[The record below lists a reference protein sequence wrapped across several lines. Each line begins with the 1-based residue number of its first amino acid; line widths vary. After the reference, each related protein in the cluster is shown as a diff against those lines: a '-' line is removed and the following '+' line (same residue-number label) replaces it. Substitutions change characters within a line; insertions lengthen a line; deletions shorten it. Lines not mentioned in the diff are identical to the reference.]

1 MIAGGL
7 GAGARYGLTL
17 LIQYYLEHGFLRN
30 LSPLGAHFPLG
41 TLVINISGSFL
52 LALITILALQGA
64 VPPELSLI
72 IGTGFVGAFTTF
84 STFELESH
92 GLLSSG
98 EWTQAMIYIFGNLL
112 FGFIAVILGGM
123 LAMKMIGGH
132 LGNP

>member
-17 LIQYYLEHGFLRN
+17 LIQHSVEHSFLRN
-30 LSPLGAHFPLG
+30 LTPLGAHFPLG
-41 TLVINISGSFL
+41 TLIINVSGSFL
-52 LALITILALQGA
+52 LALITILALEGA
-64 VPPELSLI
+64 VPPELRLI

-98 EWTQAMIYIFGNLL
+98 EWTQAAIYIFGNLL
-112 FGFIAVILGGM
+112 CGFIAVILGGM
-123 LAMKMIGGH
+123 LALKLTGGK
-132 LGNP
+132 L